1 MQILPRRME
10 KTSKLLLILEN
21 PTHSSPPL
29 SSSVSSGAGS
39 ESHIPYD
46 ISYIRLRYHL
56 VAFTS
61 AYLLEHTPGSQSA
74 CFSIS
79 APISFP
85 WNPPAALAS
94 FAFFKH
100 PMLVLPGELCP
111 APPALWEIILI
122 FHTRCVPTC
131 LLLRETFPDRLF
143 NTAPQPLACPCPRWP
158 HALVRLSS

>member
-61 AYLLEHTPGSQSA
+61 AYLLEHTPGSQ
-74 CFSIS
+74 
-79 APISFP
+79 
-85 WNPPAALAS
+85 
-94 FAFFKH
+94 
-100 PMLVLPGELCP
+100 
-111 APPALWEIILI
+111 
-122 FHTRCVPTC
+122 C
-131 LLLRETFPDRLF
+131 LLLHFCTHFISVEPSSCTGLVCILQ
-143 NTAPQPLACPCPRWP
+143 TP
-158 HALVRLSS
+158 HAGSAWRTMPCTTRSVGNSSDLPHQMCTHMSPSQRNLP